1 LNFRGGTA
9 SQVFMSI
16 AASATAAGPADE
28 RPWVIVPSTPE
39 QIEAAA
45 RQCRRLVRQ
54 RAALAAGVALVP
66 LPGLDW
72 VTDIGVLL
80 RLLPRI
86 SEAFGL
92 TEEQVERLTPER
104 RVLVYRLV
112 SAAGGVLLGRVL
124 TRDVAL
130 MLLRKV
136 GLRLGAQQVA
146 KFVPL
151 VGQAASALLTYGAML
166 YVCEQHIRDCVA
178 VAEQLRV
185 PQPQAVVR

>member
-1 LNFRGGTA
+1 
-9 SQVFMSI
+9 MSL
-16 AASATAAGPADE
+16 AASATAA
-28 RPWVIVPSTPE
+28 PWVVVPSTPE
-39 QIEAAA
+39 QIDAAA

-66 LPGLDW
+66 LPGVDW

-80 RLLPRI
+80 RLLPKI

-92 TEEQVERLTPER
+92 TEAQVERLPHER
-104 RVLVYRLV
+104 RVLAYRAL

-130 MLLRKV
+130 MLARKV
-136 GLRLGAQQVA
+136 GLRLGTQQVA

-151 VGQAASALLTYGAML
+151 VGQAASALLTYGAMI
-166 YVCEQHIRDCVA
+166 YVCEQHIRDCMA

-185 PQPQAVVR
+185 PPARATVH